1 VSPNYCFALNAILC
15 RCIVHGIA
23 SVLGICLICRLI
35 ATQWDPDI
43 KGLCGNE
50 IASFV
55 AIEVTGMALDVAMLV
70 SPLPVMYHAIGEK
83 WERLKNVIILDIGV
97 V

>member
-1 VSPNYCFALNAILC
+1 
-15 RCIVHGIA
+15 
-23 SVLGICLICRLI
+23 
-35 ATQWDPDI
+35 
-43 KGLCGNE
+43 
-50 IASFV
+50 V